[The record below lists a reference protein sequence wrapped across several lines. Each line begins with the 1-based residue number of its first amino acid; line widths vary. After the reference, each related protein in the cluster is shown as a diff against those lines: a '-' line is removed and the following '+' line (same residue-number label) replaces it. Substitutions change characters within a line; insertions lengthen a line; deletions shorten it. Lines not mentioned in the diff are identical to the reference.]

1 MCDAF
6 EQPLFDEPGKLES
19 GDVDACSRRG
29 GDEPRLAG
37 GQVGNSRGSINE
49 RGHAAIVSPS
59 RYICTDVLCGLQLAS
74 VAPLACSA
82 RQCDREVHRPLRLPG
97 GSDEHAD
104 FSVMTHPAGR
114 RAALY
119 DRARRR
125 KQIRTV
131 DLLGIRHNEEVRAA
145 VGTPSLDQNVRDSL
159 MFADYENG
167 PPSPIVSDLG
177 ADLTGRNLAMNPPTA
192 GSQ

>member
-1 MCDAF
+1 
-6 EQPLFDEPGKLES
+6 
-19 GDVDACSRRG
+19 
-29 GDEPRLAG
+29 
-37 GQVGNSRGSINE
+37 
-49 RGHAAIVSPS
+49 
-59 RYICTDVLCGLQLAS
+59 
-74 VAPLACSA
+74 
-82 RQCDREVHRPLRLPG
+82 
-97 GSDEHAD
+97 
-104 FSVMTHPAGR
+104 MTHPAGR